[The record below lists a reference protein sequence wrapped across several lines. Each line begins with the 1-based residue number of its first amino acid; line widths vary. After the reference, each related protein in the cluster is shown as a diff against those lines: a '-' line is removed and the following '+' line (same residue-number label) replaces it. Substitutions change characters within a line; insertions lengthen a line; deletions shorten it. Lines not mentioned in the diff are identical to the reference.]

1 MLSAAILAGGHSS
14 RFGSNKALS
23 YYGGETLIARA
34 ARLLLSVCDEVVVS
48 ASRVNAPSYEFL
60 GLEIVE
66 DELTDCGPLGGLEA
80 LLDRCATPWLLVVTC
95 DMPYVDSDAL
105 NMMIDEAGRMDGGGE
120 KCASRMPWRG
130 GGGRTTVFRRFP
142 LLVERDALTVLR
154 QRIND
159 GRYSVKGL
167 LDALDTHYIYS
178 TTDEMLCNV
187 NRPGD
192 LR

>member
-1 MLSAAILAGGHSS
+1 M
-14 RFGSNKALS
+14 R
-23 YYGGETLIARA
+23 
-34 ARLLLSVCDEVVVS
+34 
-48 ASRVNAPSYEFL
+48 P
-60 GLEIVE
+60 GLR
-66 DELTDCGPLGGLEA
+66 TMA
-80 LLDRCATPWLLVVTC
+80 
-95 DMPYVDSDAL
+95 
-105 NMMIDEAGRMDGGGE
+105 GE
-120 KCASRMPWRG
+120 KCLPHAVAWR
-130 GGGRTTVFRRFP
+130 RRSDDSISPFP

>member
-14 RFGSNKALS
+14 RFGSNKALF
-23 YYGGETLIARA
+23 YYGGETLIVRA
-34 ARLLLSVCDEVVVS
+34 ARLLRSVCDEVVVS
-48 ASRVNAPSYEFL
+48 ASRVNASSYEFL
-60 GLEIVE
+60 GLQIVE
-66 DELTDCGPLGGLEA
+66 DERTDCGPLGGLET

-105 NMMIDEAGRMDGGGE
+105 SMMIDEAGPSDDGGE
-120 KCASRMPWRG
+120 KSLPHAVAWR
-130 GGGRTTVFRRFP
+130 RRSDDSISPFP

-167 LDALDTHYIYS
+167 LDALDTHYIYT

>member
-120 KCASRMPWRG
+120 KCLPHAVAWR
-130 GGGRTTVFRRFP
+130 RRSDDSISPFP

-167 LDALDTHYIYS
+167 LDAFETHYIYS